1 MTFNRLYLMAH
12 PGINKAITSGE
23 IEGVPFKLLDGD
35 ILPGDTY
42 IAERNS
48 GLKLLTCRSN
58 NHEDGWIV
66 PVEDAYCYDTN
77 ECIRIELQV

>member
-1 MTFNRLYLMAH
+1 MEFNPLYLAAH

-23 IEGVPFKLLDGD
+23 IEGVPFNVLDGD

-48 GLKLLTCRSN
+48 GLKLLTCREN
-58 NHEDGWIV
+58 NHEQGWIV
-66 PVEDAYCYDTN
+66 PVESAYVYDTV